1 MFFDDLKS
9 SKFLEKTKRVAFLF
23 DTQIRNLQ
31 LKKKITIVNMVAYI
45 CHHLFDNHVD

>member
-31 LKKKITIVNMVAYI
+31 LKKK
-45 CHHLFDNHVD
+45 NHNRKYGGIYLPSLVW